1 LTPKGHLLVSI
12 HARPGVPNDARGNVP
27 GHASRVR
34 VSTLPPV
41 ADLAVWRDRDSWLA
55 AAEYLSERGLPAALP
70 AELVPLARRRGLRVW
85 ERAA

>member
-1 LTPKGHLLVSI
+1 MPSI
-12 HARPGVPNDARGNVP
+12 HAHPDVPNGPGGNVP
-27 GHASRVR
+27 GHGSRVH

-41 ADLAVWRDRDSWLA
+41 ADLAAWRDRSSWLA
-55 AAEYLSERGLPAALP
+55 AAEHLSERGLPAALP

>member
-1 LTPKGHLLVSI
+1 MSI
-12 HARPGVPNDARGNVP
+12 HAHLAVPNDARGNVSP

-34 VSTLPPV
+34 ASTLPTV
-41 ADLAVWRDRDSWLA
+41 ADFAVWRDRDSWLA

>member
-1 LTPKGHLLVSI
+1 M
-12 HARPGVPNDARGNVP
+12 
-27 GHASRVR
+27 
-34 VSTLPPV
+34 LPPV

-70 AELVPLARRRGLRVW
+70 AELVPLARRCGLRVW